1 MRIGVTGATGFL
13 GRYIVAH
20 LVDQGHHCRCW
31 YRPSSDRGGL
41 EAPEGAIDL
50 GRGEPG
56 RRRVGPGT
64 GRGV

>member
-13 GRYIVAH
+13 GRYLVAH
-20 LVDQGHHCRCW
+20 LVGQGHHCRCW

-41 EAPEGAIDL
+41 EASEGAITLVEGSLDN
-50 GRGEPG
+50 P
-56 RRRVGPGT
+56 RVGPGT